1 MKEDFPNTL
10 LSENSVLPE
19 EQVILS
25 RLQTML
31 LSESQTER
39 QEEAT
44 VVSTDSDTDPATP
57 TEVTEET
64 EKTPEDMEVEDS
76 SS

>member
-31 LSESQTER
+31 LSESQIER

-44 VVSTDSDTDPATP
+44 IVSTDSNADPATP

>member
-19 EQVILS
+19 EHVILS

-39 QEEAT
+39 QEETTA
-44 VVSTDSDTDPATP
+44 VSTDSNADPATP

-64 EKTPEDMEVEDS
+64 DNAPEDMEVEDS